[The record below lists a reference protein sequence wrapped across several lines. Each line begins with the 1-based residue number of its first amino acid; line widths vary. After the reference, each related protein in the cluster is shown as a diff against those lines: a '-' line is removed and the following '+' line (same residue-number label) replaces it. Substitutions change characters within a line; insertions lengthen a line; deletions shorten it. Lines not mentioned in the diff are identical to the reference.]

1 MGAGAGQI
9 RWLTRI
15 GALLGFA
22 TGGPRRARMWL
33 AGLCATVG
41 AFAGMAALMAGTAAA
56 AGPAFNPATPT
67 AFVAQGA
74 PTQLE
79 AAVQSNGQLVF
90 QNIGPPGP
98 VQYNGIAYDTVD
110 NYIYGL
116 ADGSGGGI
124 TAGDVVQVAADGSV
138 TDTGVAT
145 GIVAGAAGGWDP
157 ADGEVYFVNN
167 AGNMV
172 VYNPA
177 TNATSTLTLS
187 SPANIAL
194 DVTYADGYFWGTNG
208 TSTAA
213 APQLVRIDPTTGTVT
228 DLNVPSSLFPGTPN
242 MTMGADWTYGN
253 GNLGFS
259 NNTSGNIY
267 QISIANPGAASPTF
281 TLVSSQPGPPNGGN
295 DGAANPGLP
304 TDLAMHKTASSQV
317 PDGGQVTYTLTVSD
331 NGPGNSSGYT
341 ISDTLPAGLSNP
353 TTTSTG
359 CSITAGVLTCVSANP
374 LAAGATSAPVTVTG
388 TVANPFVTPITNTA
402 TVTANEQ
409 DPNPGNNSD
418 GVTTNPSADLSID
431 KTASTLPAVPGEN
444 ETYTLTAKNNGP
456 DTAVN
461 AVVSDPL
468 PSGLSFVSASAG
480 CTFASGAV
488 TCPVG
493 NMAPGATKTFQVVT
507 KVASSDTDASVTNT
521 ASVSS
526 TTPDSNPTNNYK
538 TIVVPLNPQSSCR
551 SPRPP
556 RRRR

>member
-1 MGAGAGQI
+1 MRSDSHHGL
-9 RWLTRI
+9 RRLV
-15 GALLGFA
+15 LLAITLVLGS
-22 TGGPRRARMWL
+22 L
-33 AGLCATVG
+33 AGVA
-41 AFAGMAALMAGTAAA
+41 AFTAGTAAA
-56 AGPAFNPATPT
+56 APGPAFNPATPT
-67 AFVAQGA
+67 AFVAQGG

-90 QNIGPPGP
+90 QNIGSPGP

-124 TAGDVVQVAADGSV
+124 TAGDVVQVAADGTV

-157 ADGEVYFVNN
+157 ADGEVYFIDN

-177 TNATSTLTLS
+177 TNLTSTLTLS
-187 SPANIAL
+187 SPAKITL
-194 DVTYADGYFWGTNG
+194 DVTYADGFFWGTDA

-228 DLNVPSSLFPGTPN
+228 DLNVPASLFLETPN

-267 QISIANPGAASPTF
+267 QISISNPGAASPTF
-281 TLVSSQPGPPNGGN
+281 TLVSHQPGPPNGGN
-295 DGAANPGLP
+295 DGAAAPGLP
-304 TDLAMHKTASSQV
+304 TDLAMHKTTSSQTV
-317 PDGGQVTYTLTVSD
+317 GDGGTVTYTLTVSD

-374 LAAGATSAPVTVTG
+374 LNAGATSAPVTVTG
-388 TVANPFVTPITNTA
+388 TVANPFVAPITNTA

-409 DPNPGNNSD
+409 DPNPGNDSD

-431 KTASTLPAVPGEN
+431 KTASTVPAVPGQN

-456 DTAVN
+456 DTAVS

-468 PSGLSFVSASAG
+468 PEGLSFVSAAAG
-480 CTFASGAV
+480 CTFASGTV

-493 NMAPGATKTFQVVT
+493 NMAPGATKSFTVVT
-507 KVASSDTDASVTNT
+507 KVAGSVTHRIENT
-521 ASVSS
+521 AKVQSS
-526 TTPDSNPTNNYK
+526 TLDSGTEKQRIDGRGAGRPESRPGNHQDR
-538 TIVVPLNPQSSCR
+538 IDEQGR
-551 SPRPP
+551 PRAA
-556 RRRR
+556 R